1 MEEEPHE
8 KWKALL
14 AAASAALVCGA
25 VLAGC
30 GSDTSERLAPKPP
43 KEAVAR
49 LKFAD
54 REVPLYEYT
63 GAVIPALEGKNT
75 NLAVTK
81 DAIYGIRSDAEEKN
95 YRLQKLTLK
104 DGAIASVEDLGIVLN
119 EPISSDGKNIY
130 YLTREDEL
138 ACYNGKAATP
148 PPTPGIGVVRA
159 IYGGKNAYTSG
170 SFVSDAD
177 VMFGATSKDGIK
189 DAKTVLS
196 KDVFDKLARAKDA
209 THEANAFLIG
219 ADADGFY
226 VSSLAT
232 YGSTDKEWTKPLH
245 TYAPDGKI
253 LHTFECNEN
262 IPSSAQKRTTWERSV
277 VVTKDYVVFYSDG
290 YLRAFNKKTG
300 AYVGDIELGRDS
312 RKLSPTGVTTDDENH
327 IYFIDDNSHI
337 YRIDL

>member
-1 MEEEPHE
+1 M
-8 KWKALL
+8 
-14 AAASAALVCGA
+14 AAAVAIFTGA
-25 VLAGC
+25 VFTGC
-30 GSDTSERLAPKPP
+30 GSGDGGVICTGNEVSADNGPAAP
-43 KEAVAR
+43 KEAVAW

-138 ACYNGKAATP
+138 ACYNGKAATLT
-148 PPTPGIGVVRA
+148 PTPGIGVVRA

-196 KDVFDKLARAKDA
+196 KDLFDKLARAKDA

-232 YGSTDKEWTKPLH
+232 YGNTDKEWTKPLH

>member
-1 MEEEPHE
+1 M
-8 KWKALL
+8 
-14 AAASAALVCGA
+14 
-25 VLAGC
+25 
-30 GSDTSERLAPKPP
+30 
-43 KEAVAR
+43 
-49 LKFAD
+49 
-54 REVPLYEYT
+54 
-63 GAVIPALEGKNT
+63 
-75 NLAVTK
+75 TK

-138 ACYNGKAATP
+138 ACYNGKAATLT
-148 PPTPGIGVVRA
+148 PTPGIGVVRA

-245 TYAPDGKI
+245 TYAPDGTI

-312 RKLSPTGVTTDDENH
+312 RKLSPTGGTTDDENH

>member
-1 MEEEPHE
+1 MK

-119 EPISSDGKNIY
+119 EPRSSDGKNIY

-138 ACYNGKAATP
+138 ACYNGKAAAPT
-148 PPTPGIGVVRA
+148 PTPGIGVVRA

-170 SFVSDAD
+170 SFV
-177 VMFGATSKDGIK
+177 
-189 DAKTVLS
+189 
-196 KDVFDKLARAKDA
+196 
-209 THEANAFLIG
+209 
-219 ADADGFY
+219 
-226 VSSLAT
+226 
-232 YGSTDKEWTKPLH
+232 
-245 TYAPDGKI
+245 
-253 LHTFECNEN
+253 
-262 IPSSAQKRTTWERSV
+262 
-277 VVTKDYVVFYSDG
+277 
-290 YLRAFNKKTG
+290 
-300 AYVGDIELGRDS
+300 
-312 RKLSPTGVTTDDENH
+312 
-327 IYFIDDNSHI
+327 
-337 YRIDL
+337 

>member
-1 MEEEPHE
+1 MK

-138 ACYNGKAATP
+138 ACYNGKAATLT
-148 PPTPGIGVVRA
+148 PTPGIGVVRA

-253 LHTFECNEN
+253 PHTFECNEN